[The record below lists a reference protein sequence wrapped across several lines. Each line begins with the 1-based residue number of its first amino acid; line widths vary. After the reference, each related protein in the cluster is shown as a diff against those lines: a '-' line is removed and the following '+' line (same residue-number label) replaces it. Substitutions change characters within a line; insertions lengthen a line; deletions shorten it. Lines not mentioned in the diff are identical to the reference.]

1 MVARVALNAFSP
13 LRLPSVLRA
22 SRSTLLPAISTF
34 IAAYHKK
41 RHEVGPNFRAGR
53 SEIVPYQR
61 LYP

>member
-1 MVARVALNAFSP
+1 MVARVALNA
-13 LRLPSVLRA
+13 LCVRNHPSVLRA

-41 RHEVGPNFRAGR
+41 GR
-53 SEIVPYQR
+53 SEIGPYQR